1 MEVMLDSLA
10 TSASWASNFLGCSH
24 ILIDMK
30 LFRMISLLG
39 FKIEILIFKVSAEYA
54 QSSTL

>member
-1 MEVMLDSLA
+1 
-10 TSASWASNFLGCSH
+10 
-24 ILIDMK
+24 MK